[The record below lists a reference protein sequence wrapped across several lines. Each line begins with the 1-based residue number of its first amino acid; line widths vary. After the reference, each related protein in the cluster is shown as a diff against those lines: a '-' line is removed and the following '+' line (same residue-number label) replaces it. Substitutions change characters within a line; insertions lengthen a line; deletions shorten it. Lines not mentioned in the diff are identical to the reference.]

1 MKTVSLLE
9 LANAFGL
16 PAATEEPTAQT
27 KVPKPEKQPK
37 LMVAVAAEP
46 ERPLPPRE
54 EWPIV
59 PKGYVTI
66 EIHDF
71 VKPFEINLLS
81 VIRPDETVI
90 AFPEEDAGWYGDED
104 YFVNK
109 AIRCTTIV
117 EYGWE
122 IIKGLIP
129 KKGYRMTG
137 GYAIVL
143 PHEGRK
149 LVPPPGI
156 WLCDTPAR
164 IRTGEIKID
173 EKWESIYELNR
184 GNLAWGPTERA
195 KRGWEGFQDDF
206 PYVRIDGERWHYHGS
221 IPGFGEM
228 ITKMYDDR
236 GDVVWD
242 SARNTLIVKVPTDHI
257 KFWIGAGGRN
267 AKRIANQ
274 LELNR
279 FEVKAK
285 E

>member
-1 MKTVSLLE
+1 
-9 LANAFGL
+9 
-16 PAATEEPTAQT
+16 
-27 KVPKPEKQPK
+27 
-37 LMVAVAAEP
+37 
-46 ERPLPPRE
+46 
-54 EWPIV
+54 
-59 PKGYVTI
+59 
-66 EIHDF
+66 
-71 VKPFEINLLS
+71 
-81 VIRPDETVI
+81 
-90 AFPEEDAGWYGDED
+90 
-104 YFVNK
+104 
-109 AIRCTTIV
+109 
-117 EYGWE
+117 
-122 IIKGLIP
+122 
-129 KKGYRMTG
+129 
-137 GYAIVL
+137 
-143 PHEGRK
+143 
-149 LVPPPGI
+149 
-156 WLCDTPAR
+156 
-164 IRTGEIKID
+164 
-173 EKWESIYELNR
+173 
-184 GNLAWGPTERA
+184 LAWGPTERA